1 MTLLHA
7 LALFAAAFAA
17 GAVNSIAGGG
27 TLLTFPVLLWF
38 GLDEKIANATSTF
51 ALFPGLIG
59 SLWGYRKEVRES
71 RPLLWRF
78 GVISFVGGTIGTLL
92 LILTPN
98 ATFARLVPFLILF
111 ATVLFMLQEPL
122 ARRLRSSDERLS
134 VGDGDKNSNDAAL
147 VAKRDEQV
155 VKSSASAQK
164 LGGRWWSIG
173 SLLQL
178 VAGVYGAY
186 FGAGNGILI
195 LAVLGLSGVADIHRA
210 NGVKVFL
217 AIVLNSIAIV
227 GFALSGLI
235 VWTDAL
241 LMAVAALAGGYY
253 GANLARRLGQ
263 KTIRRV
269 VIAIGLTIFALMLWR
284 IVR

>member
-27 TLLTFPVLLWF
+27 TLLTFPVLLWL
-38 GLDEKIANATSTF
+38 GLDEKTANATSTF

-92 LILTPN
+92 LIWTPN
-98 ATFARLVPFLILF
+98 ITFARLVPFLILF

-122 ARRLRSSDERLS
+122 ARRLKS
-134 VGDGDKNSNDAAL
+134 GDDAARIDSNAAES
-147 VAKRDEQV
+147 VSD
-155 VKSSASAQK
+155 SSPTNVSRALDQTFT
-164 LGGRWWSIG
+164 GRGRWIIP
-173 SLLQL
+173 LLFC
-178 VAGVYGAY
+178 AGVYGAY

-195 LAVLGLSGVADIHRA
+195 LAVLGLAGMSDIHRA
-210 NGVKVFL
+210 NGVKVFIAL
-217 AIVLNSIAIV
+217 VLNSVAVV
-227 GFALSGLI
+227 GFAASGLI
-235 VWTDAL
+235 VWSSAL

-284 IVR
+284 IIK